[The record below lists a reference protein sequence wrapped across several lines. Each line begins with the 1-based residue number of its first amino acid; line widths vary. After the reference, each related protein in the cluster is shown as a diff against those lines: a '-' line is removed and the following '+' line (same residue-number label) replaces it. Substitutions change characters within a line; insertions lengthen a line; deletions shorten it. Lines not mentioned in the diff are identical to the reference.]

1 MVNTKDKT
9 DDKENQNFE
18 SAEMWIEANGAV
30 KQEKSED
37 NHVTRNSSPSL
48 SNLSSGM
55 APVVQNIP
63 VNILKRKF
71 PEDESKEVFLDD
83 MILQPLIS
91 KVRVPLRRVFKLILT
106 R

>member
-9 DDKENQNFE
+9 DDKENFE
-18 SAEMWIEANGAV
+18 STEMWIEANGAV

-37 NHVTRNSSPSL
+37 NHVTQNSSPSL
-48 SNLSSGM
+48 SNLSGT

-63 VNILKRKF
+63 VNVLKRKF
-71 PEDESKEVFLDD
+71 PDDESKEVFLDD
-83 MILQPLIS
+83 LILQPLIS